1 MSGDFLDSNLFVYL
15 FDETAPEK
23 QQVAES
29 LIHTALEAG
38 SGTIS
43 FQVVQ
48 EVLNVLTRKLAVPIT
63 PEDAHRLLDRV
74 LVPLWGVM
82 PSPGLYHRAL
92 DLRARY
98 RYGLYDALILA
109 AAGEAGCT
117 RLYSEDLQ
125 DGQQIDGLTIKNP
138 FARG

>member
-1 MSGDFLDSNLFVYL
+1 MSDDFLDSNLFVYL

-23 QQVAES
+23 QQIAGS
-29 LIHTALEAG
+29 LIHTALEEG

-48 EVLNVLTRKLAVPIT
+48 EVLNVLTCKLALPIT
-63 PEDAHRLLDRV
+63 PEDARRFLDRV

-82 PSPGLYHRAL
+82 PSQSLYQRAL
-92 DLRARY
+92 EVHARY
-98 RYGLYDALILA
+98 RYGLYDALIIA
-109 AAGEAGCT
+109 AASDAGCT

-125 DGQQIDGLTIKNP
+125 NGQQIDGVTIQNP
-138 FARG
+138 FA